1 MTDKDGA
8 FERAWVSDDVPALL
22 REALGASGT
31 EVLPLPQDDAF
42 DAPGNRELVILTDLD
57 AVSPFILCARL
68 KDPGPR
74 RVFVAML
81 LMSEEAERAA
91 PIARFC
97 MADAVLSIGDVHDE
111 PERVI
116 SELRRLVHRPG
127 PSDSIDVL
135 LARLEQRMAG
145 DARELAERVTQGLSA
160 DRERSFVESATDP
173 ETGLFDGP
181 FMAFKLEEEFKRSWR
196 FRTPLA
202 VLLFDL
208 PSTAELGGPDRGRVL
223 GEVAGVFLN
232 ECRDIDVLGRY
243 DDTSFLML
251 LPHTGPVGARVLAK
265 RVLDRLRAV
274 DAPIELEAAVAIV
287 AVPLAGVERKDEL
300 LDLARLT
307 LVSAWAGSGE
317 ERVQVAT

>member
-1 MTDKDGA
+1 MTDKAAA
-8 FERAWVSDDVPALL
+8 FARAWVSAHVPEELCEAL
-22 REALGASGT
+22 REQGT
-31 EVLPLPQDDAF
+31 EILGLPADRPC
-42 DAPGNRELVILTDLD
+42 DAPANGELVLLTDLD
-57 AVSPFILCARL
+57 DSPFVLCARL

-81 LMSEEAERAA
+81 LISDDADRAA

-97 MADAVLSIGDVHDE
+97 MADAVLRQADVAADTA
-111 PERVI
+111 RCLK
-116 SELRRLVHRPG
+116 ELERLVVRPG
-127 PSDSIDVL
+127 PKDSIDVL
-135 LARLEQRMAG
+135 LARLEKRLEG
-145 DARELAERVTQGLSA
+145 SARELAERVTQGLSS
-160 DRERSFVESATDP
+160 DRERSFVESATDS

-181 FMAFKLEEEFKRSWR
+181 FMACKLEEEFKRSWR

-208 PSTAELGGPDRGRVL
+208 PATAELEGSDRLRVL

-251 LPHTGPVGARVLAK
+251 LPHTGPVGAKVLARRVLS
-265 RVLDRLRAV
+265 RLEAV
-274 DAPIELEAAVAIV
+274 DAPVDLEAAVAIV

-307 LVSAWAGSGE
+307 LVSAWAGNGE
-317 ERVQVAT
+317 ARVQIAT